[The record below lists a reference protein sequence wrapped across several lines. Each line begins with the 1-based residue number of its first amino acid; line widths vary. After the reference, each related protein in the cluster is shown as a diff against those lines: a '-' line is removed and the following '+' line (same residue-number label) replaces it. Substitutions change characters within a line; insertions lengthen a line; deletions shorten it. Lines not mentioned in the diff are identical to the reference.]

1 MLTKHEPTERKMGDV
16 DAELIVSHMVD
27 KLVERLSDE
36 RTVSALMGVWTKQ
49 FDQHIGRT
57 FRRGLWVLLTAVAIY
72 VAIRFDEIS
81 SWLTKR

>member
-1 MLTKHEPTERKMGDV
+1 MLTKHEPTERKMSDV
-16 DAELIVSHMVD
+16 DAELIASHMVD

-49 FDQHIGRT
+49 FDQRIGRT

-72 VAIRFDEIS
+72 LTIRFDEIS
-81 SWLTKR
+81 SWLTRR